1 MPPERTSSG
10 FGQMLRESRERR
22 GVSLRQI
29 ANATKIS
36 VGVLE
41 ALERN
46 DISKLPGGIFGRA
59 FVRSYAIEVG
69 LDPEATIQ
77 AFIAQFPNETVIAGH
92 STSDRAEDNLA
103 VESDRQTAGT
113 FLWLIAIAVP
123 IAAAL
128 LYFTTLGRR
137 TSSENVPPAP
147 TAVTGAAEPA
157 TAAPLATA
165 GERPAAAP
173 ATAAPAVAAPAAPAV
188 GATAAAVA
196 PAAAAASTA
205 PSPAA
210 TPPSVAARP
219 EAGVTTGDRLT
230 VAMTARRPCWVSAT
244 VDGKKTIERL
254 LQTGEQQTVT
264 VTREMVLTA
273 GDASAIAMQLNGADG
288 RPLGKA
294 GEVVTARI
302 NLTNY
307 KDYLQAR

>member
-77 AFIAQFPNETVIAGH
+77 AFIAQFPNDTAVAGH
-92 STSDRAEDNLA
+92 STSDRAEDNAA

-123 IAAAL
+123 IAVAL
-128 LYFTTLGRR
+128 LYFATLGRR

-147 TAVTGAAEPA
+147 AAEPA
-157 TAAPLATA
+157 TPAALVAGSAPEAAPAAA
-165 GERPAAAP
+165 GPAAAPPAASGPASTPASAAARPAAA
-173 ATAAPAVAAPAAPAV
+173 ATVV
-188 GATAAAVA
+188 
-196 PAAAAASTA
+196 
-205 PSPAA
+205 
-210 TPPSVAARP
+210 
-219 EAGVTTGDRLT
+219 GDRLT
-230 VAMTARRPCWVSAT
+230 VAMTASRPCWVSAT

-273 GDASAIAMQLNGADG
+273 GDASAIAMQLNGADS

-302 NLTNY
+302 NLANY
-307 KDYLQAR
+307 KTYLQAR

>member
-10 FGQMLRESRERR
+10 FGQMLRDARERR
-22 GVSLRQI
+22 GISLRQI

-77 AFIAQFPNETVIAGH
+77 AFIAQFPNDSVIAGH
-92 STSDRAEDNLA
+92 PTSDRGEDNVA

-123 IAAAL
+123 LAAAL

-137 TSSENVPPAP
+137 TASENAAPAPAAVARATDAATPAPPAVSDP
-147 TAVTGAAEPA
+147 APAAVS
-157 TAAPLATA
+157 TAAAADAPPAASASAVPASALT
-165 GERPAAAP
+165 PAAARP
-173 ATAAPAVAAPAAPAV
+173 V
-188 GATAAAVA
+188 
-196 PAAAAASTA
+196 AAAAA
-205 PSPAA
+205 
-210 TPPSVAARP
+210 
-219 EAGVTTGDRLT
+219 DQLT

-288 RPLGKA
+288 RPLGKT

-307 KDYLQAR
+307 KDFLQAR